1 MLRYKHMRLDQE
13 KIEKAKEILKAKTET
28 EAISQALNKVI
39 EQDRERLRKKRIMKH
54 MIDLR
59 NTLGKVQEDSAE
71 WVRLAR
77 EERALSYDRS
87 N

>member
-39 EQDRERLRKKRIMKH
+39 EQDRERLRKMRIMKH

-77 EERALSYDRS
+77 EERALSHDRG